1 MVAEILRPKTLGEAA
16 RLASMPGTAVL
27 GGGTWLNARAAA
39 HGPTRPPE
47 TAATGT
53 STLLRVPA
61 TLVSL
66 ENLGLDFVEW
76 RNAALR
82 LGAAATFQQVLDAPG
97 VTEAVRAA
105 IAGTASRTLRNMI
118 TVGGE
123 LGHCPSDSV
132 LIPVLAALDA
142 RVHVAGRHPLGID
155 EYRAA
160 RASGPV
166 GLIVEVSA
174 SDADRSCAVSSLA
187 RTSHGRRSL
196 VIAVSVAR
204 FLPRLSRV
212 RIVASDCRGQ
222 VLRLGDAEEAI
233 EGSPLPAK
241 DRIESLV
248 RAAFWPTSD
257 LHAST
262 EYKRYLAGVY
272 AADLLHGLATRD
284 AVAAGAGP

>member
-1 MVAEILRPKTLGEAA
+1 MVAEILRPKTLGEAV
-16 RLASMPGTAVL
+16 RLVSVPGFAVL
-27 GGGTWLNARAAA
+27 GGGTWLNAAVAAPAAA
-39 HGPTRPPE
+39 GLAASPEQSRGPM
-47 TAATGT
+47 
-53 STLLRVPA
+53 

-105 IAGTASRTLRNMI
+105 TAATASRTLRNMI

-123 LGHCPSDSV
+123 LGCCPADSV

-142 RVHVAGRHPLGID
+142 RVHVAGRHPLSIA

-160 RASGPV
+160 RAAGPV

-174 SDADRSCAVSSLA
+174 SDADRPCAVSSLA

-196 VIAVSVAR
+196 VIAVSAAR
-204 FLPRLSRV
+204 FTPKLSRV

-222 VLRLGDAEEAI
+222 VLRLADAENAL
-233 EGSPLPAK
+233 EGSPLPVK

-257 LHAST
+257 LYAST
-262 EYKRYLAGVY
+262 EFKRYLAGVY
-272 AADLLHGLATRD
+272 AADLLHVLAARE
-284 AVAAGAGP
+284 ASAGEVAP